1 MSVVWLISFARDYGY
16 NRLTDVNSSSNMNFS
31 SNINLTRICLTSI
44 AIVGLSTCD
53 RALAVDLSTPKIDST
68 SSILI
73 AKQPVIDSL
82 ANSQIVQYTFPQE
95 RISTIDLHPGLG
107 TNISFDAVDQTV
119 ESIFLDNQSFISIN
133 TNGCIVKTELQRC
146 PVGSIPTLVH
156 VSLID
161 DIDLP
166 GVIHVNQRAKQ
177 KSLLTIV
184 TNNPRGQKQTYIFS
198 LKLFDNK
205 GDRPHIG
212 LIRIVPPAPKAT
224 SAPANL
230 FTSVGS
236 TFVPVNIRVTDR
248 QTIDYFIT
256 GFRLAV
262 NRGDYKL
269 NFSQYESINKFIA
282 ALNGGAKLDSAATYG
297 LKLDL
302 VANLVS
308 LGTPP

>member
-1 MSVVWLISFARDYGY
+1 
-16 NRLTDVNSSSNMNFS
+16 MNFS
-31 SNINLTRICLTSI
+31 SNINLTQIFLTSI

-53 RALAVDLSTPKIDST
+53 RALAVDLSTPKIDAIKSV
-68 SSILI
+68 LI
-73 AKQPVIDSL
+73 AKQPVADSL

-95 RISTIDLHPGLG
+95 QISTIDLHPGLG

-133 TNGCIVKTELQRC
+133 TNGCIVKTELQKC
-146 PVGSIPTLVH
+146 PAGSIPTLVH

-166 GVIHVNQRAKQ
+166 GVIRVNQRAKQ

-198 LKLFDNK
+198 LKLFASK
-205 GDRPHIG
+205 GSRPHVA
-212 LIRIVPPAPKAT
+212 LIRIVPPAPKTAT
-224 SAPANL
+224 SAPVNL
-230 FTSVGS
+230 ATSVGS

-248 QTIDYFIT
+248 LTIDYFTT

-269 NFSQYESINKFIA
+269 NFPQYESINKFIA

-308 LGTPP
+308 LGTPPQS

>member
-1 MSVVWLISFARDYGY
+1 
-16 NRLTDVNSSSNMNFS
+16 MNFS
-31 SNINLTRICLTSI
+31 SNINLTKICLTSI
-44 AIVGLSTCD
+44 AIVGLSTGD
-53 RALAVDLSTPKIDST
+53 RALALDLSTPKIDAIKSV
-68 SSILI
+68 LI
-73 AKQPVIDSL
+73 AKQPVTDDS

-95 RISTIDLHPGLG
+95 QVSTIDLHPGLG

-133 TNGCIVKTELQRC
+133 TNGCIVKTELQKC
-146 PVGSIPTLVH
+146 PAGSIPTLVH

-166 GVIHVNQRAKQ
+166 GVIRVNQRAKQ

-198 LKLFDNK
+198 LKLFTSK
-205 GDRPHIG
+205 GSRPHVA
-212 LIRIVPPAPKAT
+212 LIRIVPPAP
-224 SAPANL
+224 ANL
-230 FTSVGS
+230 STPIGS
-236 TFVPVNIRVTDR
+236 LFIPVNIRVTDR
-248 QTIDYFIT
+248 QTIDYFTI

-269 NFSQYESINKFIA
+269 NFPQYESINKFIA
-282 ALNGGAKLDSAATYG
+282 ALNAGAKLDSAANYG

-308 LGTPP
+308 LGTPPQS